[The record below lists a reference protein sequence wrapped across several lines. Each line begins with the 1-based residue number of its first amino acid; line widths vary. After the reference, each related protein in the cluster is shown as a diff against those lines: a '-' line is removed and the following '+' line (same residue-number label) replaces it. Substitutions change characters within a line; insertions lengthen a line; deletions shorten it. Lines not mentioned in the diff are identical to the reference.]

1 MGREPDQPLRPDD
14 LAGAR
19 HGNVVLADVHAVRI
33 DLGCQRGIV
42 IDDEKSTR
50 GMAALP
56 NRDECARGR
65 VVVASLDQLDA
76 AGERAVE
83 HATKRRQIADQIQAR
98 RFEHAKPGFS
108 KLHAAKCGSMDVMQE
123 HDLIVVGGGLIGLTI
138 AWRAAQR
145 DLGVLV
151 LERDSCAHGATRAA
165 AGMLAPIAEIDF
177 GSAGESLLS
186 LALESAAAWP
196 AFADELA
203 AVTGEPSR
211 LRTQGTLILARDR
224 DEAEALERQLAH
236 RHRLGLP
243 VERLLASE
251 ARRLEPALV
260 PTLRLALEL
269 PTEASVDPRWVCDA
283 LLVAIRA
290 VGVELRERAPVAA
303 LLRESGRVRGV
314 ELANGERLEA
324 QHVVLATGAW
334 AGALANVPVRPVKG
348 QIMLLRDP
356 EGEGLISH
364 TLRFEHGY
372 LVPRADGI
380 YALGASAEERGFDL
394 TITARPLYELLRDAS
409 ELVPG
414 LLDLEVAE
422 ISAGLRPGSPDNL
435 PLIGEVKEDGL
446 ILACGHYRN
455 GILLAPLTATLVLAA
470 LAGGELPEVVA
481 PARHEA
487 GTVVA

>member
-1 MGREPDQPLRPDD
+1 
-14 LAGAR
+14 
-19 HGNVVLADVHAVRI
+19 
-33 DLGCQRGIV
+33 
-42 IDDEKSTR
+42 
-50 GMAALP
+50 
-56 NRDECARGR
+56 
-65 VVVASLDQLDA
+65 
-76 AGERAVE
+76 
-83 HATKRRQIADQIQAR
+83 
-98 RFEHAKPGFS
+98 
-108 KLHAAKCGSMDVMQE
+108 MDVME
-123 HDLIVVGGGLIGLTI
+123 RHDVIVIGGGLIGLTI

-145 DLGVLV
+145 GLDVLV
-151 LERDSCAHGATRAA
+151 LERDGCAHGATRAA

-177 GSAGESLLS
+177 GTAGESLLA
-186 LALESAAAWP
+186 LGLESAAAWP

-203 AVTGEPSR
+203 AAIGEPSR
-211 LRTQGTLILARDR
+211 LRTDGTLILARDR
-224 DEAEALERQLAH
+224 DEGEALERQLAH
-236 RHRLGLP
+236 RARLGLP

-251 ARRLEPALV
+251 ARRIEPALV
-260 PTLRLALEL
+260 PSLRMALSL

-283 LLVAIRA
+283 LLVAMRA
-290 VGVELRERAPVAA
+290 AGAQLREGAAVASVT
-303 LLRESGRVRGV
+303 RESGVARGV
-314 ELANGERLEA
+314 ELESGERLAGE
-324 QHVVLATGAW
+324 HVVLATGAW

-356 EGEGLISH
+356 AGEGLVTH

-435 PLIGEVKEDGL
+435 PMIGTVKEDGL

-455 GILLAPLTATLVLAA
+455 GILLAPLTATMVLDAI
-470 LAGGELPEVVA
+470 AGAEPPDVVA
-481 PARHEA
+481 PARHTHA
-487 GTVVA
+487 TVLG

>member
-1 MGREPDQPLRPDD
+1 ME
-14 LAGAR
+14 R
-19 HGNVVLADVHAVRI
+19 HDV
-33 DLGCQRGIV
+33 
-42 IDDEKSTR
+42 
-50 GMAALP
+50 
-56 NRDECARGR
+56 
-65 VVVASLDQLDA
+65 
-76 AGERAVE
+76 
-83 HATKRRQIADQIQAR
+83 
-98 RFEHAKPGFS
+98 
-108 KLHAAKCGSMDVMQE
+108 
-123 HDLIVVGGGLIGLTI
+123 IVVGGGLIGLTI

-145 DLGVLV
+145 GLDVVV
-151 LERDSCAHGATRAA
+151 LERDACAHGATRAA

-177 GSAGESLLS
+177 GTAGESLLA
-186 LALESAAAWP
+186 LGLESAAAWP

-203 AVTGEPSR
+203 AAIGEPSR
-211 LRTQGTLILARDR
+211 LRTDGTLILARDR

-236 RHRLGLP
+236 RERLGLP

-251 ARRLEPALV
+251 ARRIEPALV
-260 PTLRLALEL
+260 PSLRMALSI

-283 LLVAIRA
+283 LLVAMRA
-290 VGVELRERAPVAA
+290 AGAELREGAAVASVT
-303 LLRESGRVRGV
+303 RESGVARGV
-314 ELANGERLEA
+314 ELENGERLSGE
-324 QHVVLATGAW
+324 HVVLATGAW

-356 EGEGLISH
+356 EGEGLITH

-435 PLIGEVKEDGL
+435 PLIGTVKEDGL

-455 GILLAPLTATLVLAA
+455 GILLAPLTATMVLDAI
-470 LAGGELPEVVA
+470 AGAELPAVVA
-481 PARHEA
+481 PARHTHA
-487 GTVVA
+487 TVLR

>member
-1 MGREPDQPLRPDD
+1 
-14 LAGAR
+14 
-19 HGNVVLADVHAVRI
+19 
-33 DLGCQRGIV
+33 
-42 IDDEKSTR
+42 
-50 GMAALP
+50 
-56 NRDECARGR
+56 
-65 VVVASLDQLDA
+65 
-76 AGERAVE
+76 
-83 HATKRRQIADQIQAR
+83 
-98 RFEHAKPGFS
+98 
-108 KLHAAKCGSMDVMQE
+108 MDVME
-123 HDLIVVGGGLIGLTI
+123 RHDVIVIGGGLIGLTI

-145 DLGVLV
+145 GLDVLV
-151 LERDSCAHGATRAA
+151 LERDACAHGATRAA

-177 GSAGESLLS
+177 GTAGESLLA
-186 LALESAAAWP
+186 LGLESAAAWP

-203 AVTGEPSR
+203 AAIGEPSR
-211 LRTQGTLILARDR
+211 LRTDGTLILARDR

-236 RHRLGLP
+236 RERLGLP

-251 ARRLEPALV
+251 ARRIEPALV
-260 PTLRLALEL
+260 PSLRMALSI

-283 LLVAIRA
+283 LLVAMRA
-290 VGVELRERAPVAA
+290 AGAELREGAAVASVT
-303 LLRESGRVRGV
+303 RESGIARGV
-314 ELANGERLEA
+314 ELESGERLAGE
-324 QHVVLATGAW
+324 HVVLATGAW

-356 EGEGLISH
+356 EGEGLVTH

-409 ELVPG
+409 ELVPA

-435 PLIGEVKEDGL
+435 PLIGTVKEDGL

-455 GILLAPLTATLVLAA
+455 GILLAPLTATMVLDAI
-470 LAGGELPEVVA
+470 AGAELPAVVA
-481 PARHEA
+481 PARHA
-487 GTVVA
+487 HATVLR

>member
-1 MGREPDQPLRPDD
+1 ME
-14 LAGAR
+14 R
-19 HGNVVLADVHAVRI
+19 HDV
-33 DLGCQRGIV
+33 
-42 IDDEKSTR
+42 
-50 GMAALP
+50 
-56 NRDECARGR
+56 
-65 VVVASLDQLDA
+65 
-76 AGERAVE
+76 
-83 HATKRRQIADQIQAR
+83 
-98 RFEHAKPGFS
+98 
-108 KLHAAKCGSMDVMQE
+108 
-123 HDLIVVGGGLIGLTI
+123 IVVGGGLIGLTI

-145 DLGVLV
+145 GLDVLV
-151 LERDSCAHGATRAA
+151 LERDGCAHGATRAA

-177 GSAGESLLS
+177 GTAGESLLA
-186 LALESAAAWP
+186 LGLESATAWP

-203 AVTGEPSR
+203 AAIGEPSR
-211 LRTQGTLILARDR
+211 LRTDGTLILARDR

-236 RHRLGLP
+236 RERLGLP

-251 ARRLEPALV
+251 ARRIEPALV
-260 PTLRLALEL
+260 PSLRMALSL

-283 LLVAIRA
+283 LLVAMRA
-290 VGVELRERAPVAA
+290 AGAELREGAAVASVT
-303 LLRESGRVRGV
+303 RESGVARGV
-314 ELANGERLEA
+314 ELESGERLAGE
-324 QHVVLATGAW
+324 HVVLATGAW

-356 EGEGLISH
+356 EGEGLVTH

-414 LLDLEVAE
+414 ILDLEVAE

-435 PLIGEVKEDGL
+435 PMIGTVKEDGL

-455 GILLAPLTATLVLAA
+455 GILLAPLTATMVLDAI
-470 LAGGELPEVVA
+470 AGAELPDVVA
-481 PARHEA
+481 PARHTHA
-487 GTVVA
+487 TVVG